1 MSTFAVFG
9 MTRDYARQAALK
21 NTSTVM
27 FEPGSNVL
35 GSGGRRE
42 MKESEWL
49 EAVDA
54 QADRLFK
61 SKRLV
66 QLSGMFDAPQ
76 FAADFIKL
84 VREQCESRDLIIKY
98 RHKVKK
104 EGKAKKPYSLE
115 WRSWD
120 G

>member
-21 NTSTVM
+21 NTPTVM
-27 FEPGSNVL
+27 FESGLNVL
-35 GSGGRRE
+35 GGGGRRVLT
-42 MKESEWL
+42 ESEWL
-49 EAVDA
+49 EAVA
-54 QADRLFK
+54 ARTDRVFK
-61 SKRLV
+61 SGRAV
-66 QLSGMFDAPQ
+66 QLSRLFDAPQ
-76 FAADFIKL
+76 FAEDFIRL
-84 VREQCESRDLIIKY
+84 LREQCETRDLIIKY

-115 WRSWD
+115 WRAWD